1 MNKVQKRTV
10 RKAEMSAQNSY
21 DWGRLVFSRKE
32 FLESSYEE
40 KKEEIIFTYDI
51 EGYRSFEQIKEERSE
66 QIFINLMDCM
76 NLMEVCRNYKV
87 SLKPEN
93 IYYDIHNHVA
103 VMFRDVYGKGDIFVE
118 EDFLNQYKALIG
130 FALQDKYSFE
140 DYYDGGME
148 LLKKDKFLEK
158 IAQKDSGEEIREC
171 LLEEYE
177 RIVEERKTRKI
188 EIDLGKYRKTK
199 MTLRIVSGLFVLT
212 AVFLG
217 YYLIWE
223 RPYQKAVIEAEKNY
237 LRVNYNGVMEAYE
250 DVDVSRFSVYDKYV
264 LANSYIQSESL
275 TEEQKKNIM
284 SALSLDTNEKVLD
297 YWIAMGRLDTAEAE
311 NIAQQVSD
319 SDLLLYA
326 YLKEKNML
334 EADTQIDGE
343 EKSARLEKI
352 ENQIEKLSTLE
363 EDEENSAD
371 GEEEQKEDRQEDINV
386 LDTEE

>member
-1 MNKVQKRTV
+1 MNNEQKKTV
-10 RKAEMSAQNSY
+10 RKAELAAQNSY

-32 FLESSYEE
+32 FLESTYEE

-51 EGYRSFEQIKEERSE
+51 EGYRSFERVKEERRE
-66 QIFINLMDCM
+66 QILINLMDCL
-76 NLMEVCRNYKV
+76 NLMEVCKNYKI

-103 VMFRDVYGKGDIFVE
+103 VMLRDVYGKGDIFKE

-140 DYYDGGME
+140 DYYDGGIE

-158 IAQKDSGEEIREC
+158 ILQKNSGDEIREC
-171 LLEEYE
+171 LFEEYE
-177 RIVEERKTRKI
+177 RILEERKTRKI

-199 MTLRIVSGLFVLT
+199 MMLRIVSGLFVLS
-212 AVFLG
+212 AAFLG
-217 YYLIWE
+217 YCLIWE

-237 LRVNYNGVMEAYE
+237 LRLNYSGVIEAYV
-250 DVDVSRFSVYDKYV
+250 DVDVSRFSVYDKYI

-275 TEEQKKNIM
+275 TEEQKKNII

-297 YWIAMGRLDTAEAE
+297 YWIAMGRLDTTEAE

-319 SDLLLYA
+319 NDLLLYA

-334 EADTQIDGE
+334 EVDTQIDGE
-343 EKSARLEKI
+343 EKSERLEKI
-352 ENQIEKLSTLE
+352 EAQIEKLSTLE
-363 EDEENSAD
+363 EDEEESV
-371 GEEEQKEDRQEDINV
+371 EEEEEPKEENQEDINV